1 MVSGLLGDNMTFID
15 HVGSTAVP
23 GMLAKPIIDIAVRV
37 KDLDAVRGKVNEFL
51 GSGFAYHADFIG
63 KGDEYFT
70 LDHDAKRVL
79 NLHIFADDNPY
90 PLELVAMR
98 DYLIE
103 NKVRRDQYCHEK
115 RRIFELYG
123 SHASQLAQGDMDYH
137 LQKYV
142 DLEPSKHRGRA

>member
-1 MVSGLLGDNMTFID
+1 VRTITNRENRSYELTEYDDSWASKYNEYKAMVSGLLGDNMTFID

-70 LDHDAKRVL
+70 LDHDA
-79 NLHIFADDNPY
+79 
-90 PLELVAMR
+90 
-98 DYLIE
+98 
-103 NKVRRDQYCHEK
+103 
-115 RRIFELYG
+115 
-123 SHASQLAQGDMDYH
+123 
-137 LQKYV
+137 
-142 DLEPSKHRGRA
+142 